1 MLKIG
6 NARWNMGLMMALC
19 ALPMVGLVAVRVFD
33 LAVSNIVLMALAVA
47 CPVSHLLMM
56 RMGMHG
62 HHLAGNAGTNIMT
75 NEITADKE
83 VEVAPTKL

>member
-1 MLKIG
+1 MFKTLNEQWK
-6 NARWNMGLMMALC
+6 MGLMLAVC

-33 LAVSNIVLMALAVA
+33 LAVSNVVLMALAVA

-62 HHLAGNAGTNIMT
+62 HHTANATDANPG
-75 NEITADKE
+75 
-83 VEVAPTKL
+83 VAISTSKTTELEHA